1 MMIKLLMASVFC
13 IVPFIAM
20 AAAAGSELFLSGEDV
35 DLLVGTPAGVSEPL
49 DSRRTILAEE
59 DRIDYSN
66 MLEEDFSDCSG
77 FAIQEWHDA
86 EEIMPDE
93 TLTESQYLDLV
104 SETNE
109 LEELSNESNAV
120 AEYFE
125 ENASDT
131 SEENDE
137 NIQEQIETEQE
148 L

>member
-1 MMIKLLMASVFC
+1 MIKLLLASVFC

-20 AAAAGSELFLSGEDV
+20 AAATGSELFLSGDDV
-35 DLLVGTPAGVSEPL
+35 DLLVGTPTGISEPL
-49 DSRRTILAEE
+49 DTRRTVLAEE

-77 FAIQEWHDA
+77 FAIQSWHDA
-86 EEIMPDE
+86 EDIMPDE
-93 TLTESQYLDLV
+93 SMTESQYLDLV

-109 LEELSNESNAV
+109 LEELSDESNAV

-125 ENASDT
+125 ENASE
-131 SEENDE
+131 SSYEMDE

>member
-20 AAAAGSELFLSGEDV
+20 AAAAGSELFLSGDDV
-35 DLLVGTPAGVSEPL
+35 DLLVGTPVGVSEPL
-49 DSRRTILAEE
+49 DSRRTILGEE
-59 DRIDYSN
+59 DKIDYSS
-66 MLEEDFSDCSG
+66 MLEEDFSDCSE

-86 EEIMPDE
+86 EDIMPDQS
-93 TLTESQYLDLV
+93 LTESQYLDLV

-125 ENASDT
+125 ENASD
-131 SEENDE
+131 SSGENDE